1 MNNKF
6 KLIQKYNKEMSE
18 MLNIASKLVECN
30 KKNCK
35 KKLDEL
41 ENYKKKILQEISVLI
56 EKEKTTISYK
66 DFQSNLQ
73 KLTDDYRNKKVVI
86 LFLDNIKKNVK
97 NDTKTTKNYTK
108 EFKIY
113 QKKVKKNLKMYIKT
127 QEKKYYINETNKLLN
142 KMIDSKENINL
153 LKCSYEKCLEL
164 QKKDLIMVKNFT
176 EKLCIEKKKKSCKIY
191 KMIDNLDLTKITYK
205 DTNKII
211 KLIKKGLF

>member
-1 MNNKF
+1 M
-6 KLIQKYNKEMSE
+6 
-18 MLNIASKLVECN
+18 
-30 KKNCK
+30 
-35 KKLDEL
+35 DEL

-56 EKEKTTISYK
+56 EKEKATISYK

-73 KLTDDYRNKKVVI
+73 KLTDDYINKKVVI

>member
-1 MNNKF
+1 MNNGL

-18 MLNIASKLVECN
+18 MLNIASKVVECN
-30 KKNCK
+30 KKNSK
-35 KKLDEL
+35 KKFNEL
-41 ENYKKKILQEISVLI
+41 ENYRKKILREISVLI

-73 KLTDDYRNKKVVI
+73 KLTNDYRNKKVVI

-97 NDTKTTKNYTK
+97 NDTETTKNYTK

-113 QKKVKKNLKMYIKT
+113 QKKVKKNLKMYLKT
-127 QEKKYYINETNKLLN
+127 EEKKYYINETNKLLN

-164 QKKDLIMVKNFT
+164 HKKDLIMVKNFT
-176 EKLCIEKKKKSCKIY
+176 EKLCKEKKKKSCKIY

-205 DTNKII
+205 DTYKII